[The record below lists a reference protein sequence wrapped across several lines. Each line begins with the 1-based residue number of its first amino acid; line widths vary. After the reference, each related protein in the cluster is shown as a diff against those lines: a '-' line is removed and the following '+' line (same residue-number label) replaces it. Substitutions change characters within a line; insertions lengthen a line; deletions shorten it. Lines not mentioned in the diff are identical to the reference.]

1 MSLYRLFR
9 TSGYLSS
16 SIIPVKNPEKMQKI
30 KVPDTVGDDLDRF
43 VENLKIGQIQEGKVD
58 TLQFLQMTEDELK
71 QFENKDPEFLSSY
84 ADKWTSPMEYWI
96 QSYDS
101 QNEVEFIRISGER
114 LTMLKQGGSVS
125 YMHYESDDDY
135 WMDDDLDSLNEET
148 LDLHFRLYYDT

>member
-16 SIIPVKNPEKMQKI
+16 SIIPVKNPEKYQTI

-71 QFENKDPEFLSSY
+71 QFGKKDPEFLSSY
-84 ADKWTSPMEYWI
+84 AYKWTSFGSNDVLDPKLRYTKGSGI
-96 QSYDS
+96 H
-101 QNEVEFIRISGER
+101 QN
-114 LTMLKQGGSVS
+114 
-125 YMHYESDDDY
+125 
-135 WMDDDLDSLNEET
+135 
-148 LDLHFRLYYDT
+148 FR

>member
-58 TLQFLQMTEDELK
+58 TLQFLQMTENELK

-84 ADKWTSPMEYWI
+84 ADKWTSPMEYLI
-96 QSYDS
+96 QSFDT
-101 QNEVEFIRISGER
+101 QNEVEFISISGER

-125 YMHYESDDDY
+125 YMHYESDDVY
-135 WMDDDLDSLNEET
+135 WKDDDPDSLNEET
-148 LDLHFRLYYDT
+148 LDLHFRL